1 MIPMIITSG
10 LTYMMPN
17 INCLLKAIK
26 DNDTTAMNNAADIF
40 IKLID
45 KYNLENYSFIP
56 LPEVTDCRKTT
67 EILNIVS
74 SIRNIKINNAIK
86 IDETCECQCRK
97 DIRFIINDSIYN
109 SNSILC
115 SDIIGSGSL
124 YFSVV
129 RAINKNI
136 SLIAM
141 CQSQSNSYYESRLR
155 LNLNTI
161 I

>member
-10 LTYMMPN
+10 LTYMMLN
-17 INCLLKAIK
+17 ISCLLKAIK
-26 DNDTTAMNNAADIF
+26 DNDITAMNAAADIF

-97 DIRFIINDSIYN
+97 DIRFTINDSIYN